1 MTKFKFPK
9 TVTLDVRGRHIIEGC
24 PKSSLRCAVALCA
37 RETFKI
43 PQDDHLAVNVDD
55 MIVVEINGVEA
66 RYALPP
72 VAHAFIRAFDGGDAL
87 LGPISFEAMLLSEQ
101 DC

>member
-1 MTKFKFPK
+1 MPWPSAPE
-9 TVTLDVRGRHIIEGC
+9 RHS
-24 PKSSLRCAVALCA
+24 KSLR
-37 RETFKI
+37 
-43 PQDDHLAVNVDD
+43 DDHLAVNVDD